1 MPFPPVV
8 EDDTKDAKDHEHT
21 IAERQCLFCRST
33 FESRWVGER
42 VCRRCKE
49 SAAWRE
55 GSSSLGS

>member
-1 MPFPPVV
+1 MTWPPVV
-8 EDDTKDAKDHEHT
+8 EDDTKDIENQENAVAK
-21 IAERQCLFCRST
+21 RQCLFCGST
-33 FESRWVGER
+33 FESRWIGER